1 LHRAKIILHE
11 SVVETSRI
19 SLQSNQAAKSTPEVL
34 VSEAKLS
41 SKDLYKQLRESI
53 INFELYPGTRVT
65 ESELAA
71 QYGVSRTPIRGAL
84 QRLETEGYLRIL
96 PKQGCFIRN
105 LDIAELAHY
114 YQVRITLEMLSLQL
128 AAEFM
133 STADLET
140 LARSWDP
147 ARQEERSNDAEEMEA
162 RDESFHMTLAEGSGN
177 IALKHYLKDINSR
190 IRAVRRLDF
199 TNGMRIDRTYEEH
212 YQICQQL
219 LQRNLPEAQK
229 LMREHINHSENFVK
243 NLTLTQLERA
253 RRGNNRNR
261 ST

>member
-1 LHRAKIILHE
+1 M
-11 SVVETSRI
+11 
-19 SLQSNQAAKSTPEVL
+19 
-34 VSEAKLS
+34 SEAKIS

-133 STADLET
+133 STADLEK

-177 IALKHYLKDINSR
+177 VALKHYLKDINSR

-212 YQICQQL
+212 YQICLRL

-253 RRGNNRNR
+253 RRGGNRNR

>member
-1 LHRAKIILHE
+1 
-11 SVVETSRI
+11 VETSCL
-19 SLQSNQAAKSTPEVL
+19 SLQSNQAEKSTPEVL
-34 VSEAKLS
+34 VSEAKPS
-41 SKDLYKQLRESI
+41 AKDVYHQLRESI
-53 INFELYPGTRVT
+53 LNFELYPGTRVT

-128 AAEFM
+128 AAASM
-133 STADLET
+133 PTADLEK
-140 LARSWDP
+140 LALSWDP
-147 ARQEERSNDAEEMEA
+147 ARQEERSNDSEEMEA
-162 RDESFHMTLAEGSGN
+162 RDESFHMTLAEGGGN
-177 IALKHYLKDINSR
+177 IALKHYLEDINGR

-199 TNGMRIDRTYEEH
+199 TDATRIDRTYEEH

-219 LQRNLPEAQK
+219 LQRDLAEAQR
-229 LMREHINHSENFVK
+229 LMKAHISYSENFVK

-253 RRGNNRNR
+253 RHGGNR
-261 ST
+261 SRST